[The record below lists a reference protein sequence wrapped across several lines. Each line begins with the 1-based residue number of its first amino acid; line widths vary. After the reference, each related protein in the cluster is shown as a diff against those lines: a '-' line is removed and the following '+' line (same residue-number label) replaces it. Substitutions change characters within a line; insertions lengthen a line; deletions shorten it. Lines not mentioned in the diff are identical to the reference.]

1 MRAVVLLLAAAAG
14 IAHAQNPAASA
25 LLQRQQ
31 QSDDFALQLQQSIQ
45 SFRAGPMTP
54 QQRLDFDAMQ
64 RGQRMQQNELN
75 YRQQIQQAQP
85 GAPGDDALR
94 RAELMRFEQDRQ
106 NQLSRSV
113 EGDQPAPAATPR
125 YRWSSRGRRRRCRAL
140 GIAGRS
146 GGWVV
151 EAQGWVPAPATPPGV
166 PPDRLSLLRA
176 EDFLQRQRCPA
187 AKLLAP

>member
-1 MRAVVLLLAAAAG
+1 MRAVVLLLLAAAG
-14 IAHAQNPAASA
+14 MANAQDPTARA

-54 QQRLDFDAMQ
+54 QQRLDFDALQ

-94 RAELMRFEQDRQ
+94 RAEMLRFEQDRQ
-106 NQLSRSV
+106 NQLSRFRWEGEPSTPPSTAKV
-113 EGDQPAPAATPR
+113 PLVEPGVATAPVPRGMRIPEGDP
-125 YRWSSRGRRRRCRAL
+125 
-140 GIAGRS
+140 
-146 GGWVV
+146 GGWV
-151 EAQGWVPAPATPPGV
+151 EWKP
-166 PPDRLSLLRA
+166 
-176 EDFLQRQRCPA
+176 
-187 AKLLAP
+187 